1 MSTSQLFLQPD
12 EIEGFIQDTVADD
25 TLTVVGYEGR
35 ELGLCPYVTFYVF
48 HDKAGAPAVADA
60 AIQIYEELSTL
71 ADEPW
76 SAMMNPI
83 HTSWGNVNDADMP
96 KDLRAFVQGRLIRGG
111 RPFMF
116 GASDAEGSAESARWA
131 YYTAVDKD
139 GLMEHSVVK
148 LTFRYKWYQQN
159 RARWHAFM
167 ERCVT
172 LLQPEQCY
180 SGFEIGNGGFNILGS
195 YEGDVLERICADH
208 FYGMDIDHPESMCFH
223 SYRHRGEF
231 LNPTNL
237 GAGLRPPTWCFL
249 LSPIWRHQLGLSEAE
264 VRERLKD
271 PRVSITAVPSPVGPH
286 NPQGEDLLWIR
297 LGELSLYPV
306 DEGLPDLLVTANAL
320 IRPIRCDHLRL
331 HSLDPWDDDPN
342 PRFDYQSSLDWVR
355 RFDEDSQW
363 PTPAARHPTPPQP
376 VYRGRCEAGQPC
388 PKAGFWSTPARAGSR
403 QRFVAGQPMPEVG
416 GDYGATIWQW
426 DDMQG

>member
-1 MSTSQLFLQPD
+1 MSTSEIFLTPA
-12 EIEGFIQDTVADD
+12 EIEEFVRETRIAPQYFY
-25 TLTVVGYEGR
+25 GYEGR
-35 ELGLCPYVTFYVF
+35 ELGLCPCVSFYVF
-48 HDKAGAPAVADA
+48 HNKAGAPAVADA
-60 AIQIYEELSTL
+60 AIQMFEEFSQLI
-71 ADEPW
+71 DEPW
-76 SAMMNPI
+76 KLIFNTKDQEWQEPNAPALKFDMREEARRRFVRVKSFYLSA
-83 HTSWGNVNDADMP
+83 T
-96 KDLRAFVQGRLIRGG
+96 
-111 RPFMF
+111 
-116 GASDAEGSAESARWA
+116 DAESPAESTRWA
-131 YYTAVDKD
+131 YSAVVDDDGSMQYTR
-139 GLMEHSVVK
+139 VK

-159 RARWHAFM
+159 RARWHAFV

-249 LSPIWRHQLGLSEAE
+249 LSPIWRHQLGLSEAQ
-264 VRERLKD
+264 VREQLKD
-271 PRVSITAVPSPVGPH
+271 PRVSITAVASPVSPH

-306 DEGLPDLLVTANAL
+306 DEGLPDLLVKANAL

-331 HSLDPWDDDPN
+331 NTLDPWDDDPN

-376 VYRGRCEAGQPC
+376 VFRGRCEAGQPC

-403 QRFVAGQPMPEVG
+403 QRFEVGQPMPEVG